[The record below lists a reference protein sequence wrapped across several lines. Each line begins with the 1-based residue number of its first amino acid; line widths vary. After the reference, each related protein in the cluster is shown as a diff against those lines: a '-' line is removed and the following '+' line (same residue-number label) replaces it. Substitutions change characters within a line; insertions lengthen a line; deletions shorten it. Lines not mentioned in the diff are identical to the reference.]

1 MARIL
6 RLPRPDDFHLHLRQG
21 EPLGAY
27 ARREALAFGR
37 ALVMPNT
44 VPPIASAASVEAYRA
59 AILSAVAP
67 RAFLPLM
74 SFKLLP
80 GMGAKTV
87 LECAA
92 AGAVAGKYYPA
103 GATTNSADGLANPD
117 QAEEALAAMEEA
129 GLVLCVHGEDPAAPV
144 LEREEAF
151 LRTMEHI
158 LARYPK
164 LKVVLE
170 HVSTKAALDFVRAN
184 ARNAGARDGRGGAAP
199 ARLSATVTTHHLL
212 CTLDDLMGGPLRPAL
227 HCKPPLRPAADR
239 DALREAVLSGEPFLF
254 FGSDSAPHPA
264 AAKRGGAAPAGVYS
278 SPVALPA
285 LVQLFDEAGRLD
297 ALSGF
302 VAGRGAAF
310 YGLPP
315 PPGSVEL
322 VEEDWTV
329 PEELDGCL
337 AFLGGTTLHW
347 RLQ

>member
-59 AILSAVAP
+59 SILSAAAP
-67 RAFLPLM
+67 GAFEPLM

-87 LECAA
+87 IECAA
-92 AGAVAGKYYPA
+92 AGALAGKYYPA
-103 GATTNSADGLANPD
+103 GATTNSGDGLASPD
-117 QAEEALAAMEEA
+117 QAAEALAAMEEA

-151 LRTMEHI
+151 LPTMEHI

-170 HVSTKAALDFVRAN
+170 HVSTKAALDFVRA
-184 ARNAGARDGRGGAAP
+184 ASRDAGVRDGRLA
-199 ARLSATVTTHHLL
+199 ATVTAHHLL
-212 CTLDDLMGGPLRPAL
+212 CTLDDLMGGPLRPVL

-285 LVQLFDEAGRLD
+285 LAGLFDGAGRLD
-297 ALSGF
+297 ALSDF

-315 PPGSVEL
+315 PSGSVEL

-347 RLQ
+347 KLA

>member
-1 MARIL
+1 MARVL

-27 ARREALAFGR
+27 ARREALSFGR

-59 AILSAVAP
+59 SILSAAAP
-67 RAFLPLM
+67 GAFLPLM
-74 SFKLLP
+74 AFKLLP

-103 GATTNSADGLANPD
+103 GATTNSSDGLADPD
-117 QAEEALAAMEEA
+117 QAAEALAAMEEA

-144 LEREEAF
+144 LEREAAF
-151 LRTMEHI
+151 LPTMERI

-170 HVSTKAALDFVRAN
+170 HVSTRAALDFVRA
-184 ARNAGARDGRGGAAP
+184 ASRLGDGRLA
-199 ARLSATVTTHHLL
+199 ATVTAHHLL

-239 DALREAVLSGEPFLF
+239 DALLGAVLSGEPLLF

-285 LVQLFDEAGRLD
+285 LAGLFDGAGRLD

-315 PPGSVEL
+315 PSGSVEL
-322 VEEDWTV
+322 VEEEWVV
-329 PEELDGCL
+329 PEEMDGCL
-337 AFLGGTTLHW
+337 AFLGGKKLSW
-347 RLQ
+347 RLA

>member
-1 MARIL
+1 MARTL

-21 EPLGAY
+21 ESLAAY
-27 ARREALAFGR
+27 ARRESLSFGR

-59 AILSAVAP
+59 SILSAVAP
-67 RAFLPLM
+67 GAFLPLM

-80 GMGAKTV
+80 GMSAKTV

-92 AGAVAGKYYPA
+92 AGAIAGKYYPA
-103 GATTNSADGLANPD
+103 GATTNSSDGLADPN
-117 QAEEALAAMEEA
+117 QAAEALAAMEEA

-151 LRTMEHI
+151 LPTMERI

-170 HVSTKAALDFVRAN
+170 HVSTKAALDFVRA
-184 ARNAGARDGRGGAAP
+184 ASRVGDRPGRFA
-199 ARLSATVTTHHLL
+199 ATVTAHHLL
-212 CTLDDLMGGPLRPAL
+212 CSLDDLMGGPLRPAL

-239 DALREAVLSGEPFLF
+239 DALREAVLSGEPFIF

-285 LVQLFDEAGRLD
+285 LAGLFDGAGRLD
-297 ALSGF
+297 ALPEF
-302 VAGRGAAF
+302 LAGRGAAF

-315 PPGSVEL
+315 PSGSLEL
-322 VEEDWTV
+322 VEEEWTV

-347 RLQ
+347 RLA